1 MATQQRLSLDQV
13 HANTAVLA
21 MLVALREDQRDESN
35 SKRSTEA
42 VLSAVGLSDP
52 EIASLVGT
60 TANAVKKTR
69 QRERER
75 TGKKAATKRGA

>member
-1 MATQQRLSLDQV
+1 LDQGD
-13 HANTAVLA
+13 ANTAVLA
-21 MLVALREDQRDESN
+21 MLVALREDQRDEN
-35 SKRSTEA
+35 NAKRSTEA
-42 VLSAVGLSDP
+42 ILSSVGLSDP

-75 TGKKAATKRGA
+75 AGKPAQRGGHRHAN